1 MNLFNEFNRII
12 NDDGIQVATIHAKNG
27 NRYTILTQNGEY
39 SDIYADGDYIGKVL
53 IQRGRIIGQAVD
65 LPYAEVEV

>member
-1 MNLFNEFNRII
+1 MNLFSEFNRII
-12 NDDGIQVATIHAKNG
+12 NDDGIQVATIHAKND

-39 SDIYADGDYIGKVL
+39 SDIYADGNYTGKVL